1 MKLITLGSSSRGN
14 CYLLKAEQAEEVL
27 MIEAGVDFKAVKRTL
42 GGDISHIAGCIVSH
56 EHGDHAKYVGDVL
69 KAYIPVLMNAGTAE
83 HLGVRAPNLHVIKEG
98 TQTNL
103 GGFAVTPFLVK
114 HDKDVPC
121 YAYVIYHQECGFV
134 LFATDCAYLNQ
145 RFSGLSNI
153 LIEANYK
160 TEIIMRNL
168 NADLINK
175 RHYDHTVLGHMSIE
189 TCLETLKST
198 DLSQVNNIVLI
209 HLSAQNSNER
219 EFVEEVKKTAVG
231 KNVLAARRGM
241 VINFNKTPY

>member
-14 CYLLKAEQAEEVL
+14 CYLLKAEQTDEVL
-27 MIEAGVDFKAVKRTL
+27 MIEAGIEFKSVKRAL

-56 EHGDHAKYVGDVL
+56 EHGDHAKYAGDVL
-69 KAYIPVLMNAGTAE
+69 SSYIPVLMHAGTAE
-83 HLGVRAPNLHVIKEG
+83 HLGLKASNLRVIKEG
-98 TQTNL
+98 TQTEL
-103 GGFAVTPFLVK
+103 GGFSVSPFLVK
-114 HDKDVPC
+114 HDVNVPC
-121 YAYVIYHQECGFV
+121 FAYVIYHSECGFM
-134 LFATDCAYLNQ
+134 LFATDCAYLDR

-231 KNVLAARRGM
+231 KNVMAARRGM
-241 VINFNKTPY
+241 IIDFNKTPY